1 MYNLSEILHETEVCT
16 HGVSES
22 SQLTKFRDES
32 DFVSCSPVFVNQQRL
47 IWLIDALIV
56 SSLVVLTVAC
66 LSALFVE
73 TCLRT
78 LGKVNTV
85 DLVCLLIVFCNNSRT
100 GESLLSGK
108 GGVGKSTI
116 AVNLAITLKNL
127 KYNVGILDADIY
139 GPSIPKMMGIL
150 EKPKS
155 EDGVNLIPIKKFNIQ
170 CMSIGFMVSEETP
183 MIWRGPM
190 VASTIKT
197 FTGKVLWENI
207 DFLIIDMPPGT
218 GDALLTFSQEI
229 DIDGAV
235 IITTPQDIAIID
247 VKRGIEMFKKTNVKI
262 LGIVENMTSFTSDD
276 GIEHFIFGKD
286 GEKNIASKFNV

>member
-1 MYNLSEILHETEVCT
+1 MTEKEANLSKNFMDQISPKTQFKKNKIN
-16 HGVSES
+16 GV
-22 SQLTKFRDES
+22 KK
-32 DFVSCSPVFVNQQRL
+32 
-47 IWLIDALIV
+47 IIAV
-56 SSLVVLTVAC
+56 SSC
-66 LSALFVE
+66 
-73 TCLRT
+73 
-78 LGKVNTV
+78 
-85 DLVCLLIVFCNNSRT
+85 
-100 GESLLSGK
+100 K

-116 AVNLAITLKNL
+116 AVNLAIALKNL

-139 GPSIPKMMGIL
+139 GPSLPKMIGIL

-155 EDGVNLIPIKKFNIQ
+155 EDGVNLIPIKKFDLQ

-197 FTGKVLWENI
+197 FVNKVLWDKV

-235 IITTPQDIAIID
+235 IVTTPQDIAIID
-247 VKRGIEMFKKTNVKI
+247 VKRGIEMFKRTNVKI
-262 LGIVENMTSFTSDD
+262 LGIIENMTSFTSDD

-286 GEKNIASKFNV
+286 GGKNIADKFNIELLGQIPININLRKNSDEGTPFVDQFKDDEVSKLFLEIANKITKKIN

>member
-1 MYNLSEILHETEVCT
+1 MTEKEANLSKNFMDQISPKTQFKKNKIN
-16 HGVSES
+16 GV
-22 SQLTKFRDES
+22 KK
-32 DFVSCSPVFVNQQRL
+32 
-47 IWLIDALIV
+47 IIAV
-56 SSLVVLTVAC
+56 SSC
-66 LSALFVE
+66 
-73 TCLRT
+73 
-78 LGKVNTV
+78 
-85 DLVCLLIVFCNNSRT
+85 
-100 GESLLSGK
+100 K

-116 AVNLAITLKNL
+116 AVNLAIALKNL

-139 GPSIPKMMGIL
+139 GPSLPKMIGIL

-155 EDGVNLIPIKKFNIQ
+155 EDGVNLIPIKKFDLQ

-197 FTGKVLWENI
+197 FTNKVLWDNV

-235 IITTPQDIAIID
+235 IVTTPQDIAIID
-247 VKRGIEMFKKTNVKI
+247 VKRGIEMFKRTNVKI
-262 LGIVENMTSFTSDD
+262 LGIIENMTSFTSDD
-276 GIEHFIFGKD
+276 GVEHFIFGKD
-286 GEKNIASKFNV
+286 GGKNIASKFNIELLGQIPININLRKNSDEGTPFVDQFKDDEVSKLFSEIANKITKIIK

>member
-1 MYNLSEILHETEVCT
+1 MTEKEANLSKSFMDQISPKTQFKKNKIN
-16 HGVSES
+16 GV
-22 SQLTKFRDES
+22 KKIIA
-32 DFVSCSPVFVNQQRL
+32 VS
-47 IWLIDALIV
+47 
-56 SSLVVLTVAC
+56 
-66 LSALFVE
+66 
-73 TCLRT
+73 
-78 LGKVNTV
+78 
-85 DLVCLLIVFCNNSRT
+85 
-100 GESLLSGK
+100 SGK

-116 AVNLAITLKNL
+116 AVNLAIALKNL

-139 GPSIPKMMGIL
+139 GPSIPKMIGIS

-155 EDGVNLIPIKKFNIQ
+155 EDGVNLIPIKKFDLQ

-197 FTGKVLWENI
+197 FVNKVLWDNV

-235 IITTPQDIAIID
+235 IVTTPQDIAIID
-247 VKRGIEMFKKTNVKI
+247 VKRGIEMFKRTNVKI
-262 LGIVENMTSFTSDD
+262 LGIIENMTSFTSDD
-276 GIEHFIFGKD
+276 GVEHFIFGKD
-286 GEKNIASKFNV
+286 GGKNIASKFNIELLGQIPININLRKKSDEGSPFVDQFKYHKVSKLFLEIANKIIKIIK

>member
-1 MYNLSEILHETEVCT
+1 MNEKEANLSKNFMDQISPKSSFKKNKIK
-16 HGVSES
+16 GVKKIIAIS
-22 SQLTKFRDES
+22 
-32 DFVSCSPVFVNQQRL
+32 
-47 IWLIDALIV
+47 
-56 SSLVVLTVAC
+56 
-66 LSALFVE
+66 
-73 TCLRT
+73 
-78 LGKVNTV
+78 
-85 DLVCLLIVFCNNSRT
+85 
-100 GESLLSGK
+100 SGK

-116 AVNLAITLKNL
+116 AVNLTIALKNL

-139 GPSIPKMMGIL
+139 GPSIPKMIGIL

-155 EDGVNLIPIKKFNIQ
+155 EDGINLIPIKKFDIQ

-197 FTGKVLWENI
+197 FANKVLWNNV

-235 IITTPQDIAIID
+235 IVTTPQDIAIID
-247 VKRGIEMFKKTNVKI
+247 VKRGIEMFKRTNVKI
-262 LGIVENMTSFTSDD
+262 LGIIENMTSFTSDD
-276 GIEHFIFGKD
+276 GVEHFIFGKD
-286 GEKNIASKFNV
+286 GGKNIASNFNIELLGQIPININLRKNSDEGKPFVDQFKDHNVSKLFLEIANKITKII

>member
-1 MYNLSEILHETEVCT
+1 MTEKEANLSKNFMDQISPKTQFKKNKIN
-16 HGVSES
+16 GV
-22 SQLTKFRDES
+22 KKIIA
-32 DFVSCSPVFVNQQRL
+32 VS
-47 IWLIDALIV
+47 
-56 SSLVVLTVAC
+56 
-66 LSALFVE
+66 
-73 TCLRT
+73 
-78 LGKVNTV
+78 
-85 DLVCLLIVFCNNSRT
+85 
-100 GESLLSGK
+100 SGK

-116 AVNLAITLKNL
+116 AVNLAMAFKNL

-139 GPSIPKMMGIL
+139 GPSIPKLMGIS

-155 EDGVNLIPIKKFNIQ
+155 EDGVNLIPIKKFDIQ
-170 CMSIGFMVSEETP
+170 CMSIGFMVSEDTP

-197 FTGKVLWENI
+197 FVNKVLWDNI

-235 IITTPQDIAIID
+235 IVTTPQNIAIID
-247 VKRGIEMFKKTNVKI
+247 VKRGIEMFKRTNVKI
-262 LGIVENMTSFTSDD
+262 LGIIENMTSFKSDD

-286 GEKNIASKFNV
+286 GAKNIAEKFNIEILGQISIDIEISKSVENGKPFLLETKNNNPNYNLINNIAKKIIKMNI

>member
-1 MYNLSEILHETEVCT
+1 MTEKEANLSKNFMDQISPKTQFKKNKIN
-16 HGVSES
+16 GV
-22 SQLTKFRDES
+22 KKIIA
-32 DFVSCSPVFVNQQRL
+32 VS
-47 IWLIDALIV
+47 
-56 SSLVVLTVAC
+56 
-66 LSALFVE
+66 
-73 TCLRT
+73 
-78 LGKVNTV
+78 
-85 DLVCLLIVFCNNSRT
+85 
-100 GESLLSGK
+100 SGK

-116 AVNLAITLKNL
+116 AINLAITLKNL

-139 GPSIPKMMGIL
+139 GPSIPKMIGIS

-155 EDGVNLIPIKKFNIQ
+155 EDGVNLIPIKKFDIQ

-197 FTGKVLWENI
+197 FTNKVLWSNI

-235 IITTPQDIAIID
+235 IVTTPQDIAIID
-247 VKRGIEMFKKTNVKI
+247 VKRGIEMFKRTNVKI
-262 LGIVENMTSFTSDD
+262 LGIIENMTSFTSDD
-276 GIEHFIFGKD
+276 GVEHFIFGKD
-286 GEKNIASKFNV
+286 GGKNIASKFNIEIL

>member
-1 MYNLSEILHETEVCT
+1 MTEKEANLSKNFIDQISPKTQFKKNKIN
-16 HGVSES
+16 GV
-22 SQLTKFRDES
+22 KKIIA
-32 DFVSCSPVFVNQQRL
+32 VS
-47 IWLIDALIV
+47 
-56 SSLVVLTVAC
+56 
-66 LSALFVE
+66 
-73 TCLRT
+73 
-78 LGKVNTV
+78 
-85 DLVCLLIVFCNNSRT
+85 
-100 GESLLSGK
+100 SGK

-116 AVNLAITLKNL
+116 AINLAITLKNL

-139 GPSIPKMMGIL
+139 GPSIPKMIGIS

-155 EDGVNLIPIKKFNIQ
+155 EDGVNLIPIKKFDIQ

-197 FTGKVLWENI
+197 FTNKVLWNNI

-235 IITTPQDIAIID
+235 IVTTPQDIAIID
-247 VKRGIEMFKKTNVKI
+247 VKRGIEMFKRTNVKI
-262 LGIVENMTSFTSDD
+262 LGIIENMTSFTSDN
-276 GIEHFIFGKD
+276 GVEHFIFGKD
-286 GEKNIASKFNV
+286 GGKNIASKFNIELLGQIPININLRKNSDEGFPFVDQFKDHKVSKLFLEIANKITKIIK

>member
-1 MYNLSEILHETEVCT
+1 MTEKEANLSKNFIDQISPKNQFKKNKIN
-16 HGVSES
+16 GV
-22 SQLTKFRDES
+22 KK
-32 DFVSCSPVFVNQQRL
+32 V
-47 IWLIDALIV
+47 IAV
-56 SSLVVLTVAC
+56 SSC
-66 LSALFVE
+66 
-73 TCLRT
+73 
-78 LGKVNTV
+78 
-85 DLVCLLIVFCNNSRT
+85 
-100 GESLLSGK
+100 K

-116 AVNLAITLKNL
+116 AVNLAIALKNL

-139 GPSIPKMMGIL
+139 GPSLPKMIGIS

-155 EDGVNLIPIKKFNIQ
+155 EDGVNLIPIKKFDIQ
-170 CMSIGFMVSEETP
+170 CMSIGFMVPEDTP

-197 FTGKVLWENI
+197 FTNKVLWDNV

-235 IITTPQDIAIID
+235 IITTPQDIAVID
-247 VKRGIEMFKKTNVKI
+247 VIRGIEMFKRTKVRV
-262 LGIVENMTSFTSDD
+262 LGVIENMKSFISDD

-286 GEKNIASKFNV
+286 GGKNIAEKFNLELLGQIPISKNIGNSCDIGIPYIETTKEDDLYKIFLQIAKKIKTLLT

>member
-1 MYNLSEILHETEVCT
+1 MTEKEANLSKSFMDQISPKTQFKKNKINEVKKIIA
-16 HGVSES
+16 VS
-22 SQLTKFRDES
+22 
-32 DFVSCSPVFVNQQRL
+32 
-47 IWLIDALIV
+47 
-56 SSLVVLTVAC
+56 
-66 LSALFVE
+66 
-73 TCLRT
+73 
-78 LGKVNTV
+78 
-85 DLVCLLIVFCNNSRT
+85 
-100 GESLLSGK
+100 SGK
-108 GGVGKSTI
+108 GGVGKSTV
-116 AVNLAITLKNL
+116 AVNLAIALKNL

-139 GPSIPKMMGIL
+139 GPSVPKMMGIL

-155 EDGVNLIPIKKFNIQ
+155 DDGLNLIPIKKFDVQ

-197 FTGKVLWENI
+197 FVSKVLWDNV

-235 IITTPQDIAIID
+235 IVTTPQDIAIID

-262 LGIVENMTSFTSDD
+262 LGIIENMTSFTSDD
-276 GIEHFIFGKD
+276 GVEHFIFGKD
-286 GEKNIASKFNV
+286 GGKNIANKFNIELLGQIPININLRKNSDEGSPFVDQFKDDKLSKLFLEIANKITKIIK

>member
-1 MYNLSEILHETEVCT
+1 MDEISPKTQFKKNKIN
-16 HGVSES
+16 GV
-22 SQLTKFRDES
+22 K
-32 DFVSCSPVFVNQQRL
+32 
-47 IWLIDALIV
+47 
-56 SSLVVLTVAC
+56 
-66 LSALFVE
+66 
-73 TCLRT
+73 
-78 LGKVNTV
+78 KV
-85 DLVCLLIVFCNNSRT
+85 IAIS
-100 GESLLSGK
+100 SGK

-116 AVNLAITLKNL
+116 AVNLAIALKNL

-139 GPSIPKMMGIL
+139 GPSLPKMIGIL

-155 EDGVNLIPIKKFNIQ
+155 EDGINLIPIKKFDLQ

-197 FTGKVLWENI
+197 FVNKVIWDNA

-235 IITTPQDIAIID
+235 IVTTPQDIAIID
-247 VKRGIEMFKKTNVKI
+247 VKRGIEMFKRTNVKI
-262 LGIVENMTSFTSDD
+262 LGLIENMTSFTSDD
-276 GIEHFIFGKD
+276 GVEHFIFGKD
-286 GEKNIASKFNV
+286 GGKNIANKFNIELLGQIPININLRKNSDEGTPFVDQFKDHEISKLFLEIANKIIKKIN

>member
-1 MYNLSEILHETEVCT
+1 MTEKEANLSKNFMDQISPKNQFKKNKIN
-16 HGVSES
+16 GVKKIIAIS
-22 SQLTKFRDES
+22 
-32 DFVSCSPVFVNQQRL
+32 
-47 IWLIDALIV
+47 
-56 SSLVVLTVAC
+56 
-66 LSALFVE
+66 
-73 TCLRT
+73 
-78 LGKVNTV
+78 
-85 DLVCLLIVFCNNSRT
+85 
-100 GESLLSGK
+100 SGK

-276 GIEHFIFGKD
+276 GIEHFIFGENGGKKIANKFNINLIGQIPLKKELRKSCDIGLPYMQDIKKD
-286 GEKNIASKFNV
+286 KISETFTNIANKIIKEIN

>member
-1 MYNLSEILHETEVCT
+1 MTEKEANLSKNFMDQISPKTQFKKNKIN
-16 HGVSES
+16 GV
-22 SQLTKFRDES
+22 K
-32 DFVSCSPVFVNQQRL
+32 
-47 IWLIDALIV
+47 
-56 SSLVVLTVAC
+56 
-66 LSALFVE
+66 
-73 TCLRT
+73 
-78 LGKVNTV
+78 KV
-85 DLVCLLIVFCNNSRT
+85 IAISI
-100 GESLLSGK
+100 GK

-116 AVNLAITLKNL
+116 AVNLAIALKNL

-139 GPSIPKMMGIL
+139 GPSVPKMIGIS

-155 EDGVNLIPIKKFNIQ
+155 EDGVNLIPIKKFDLQ
-170 CMSIGFMVSEETP
+170 CMSIGFMVAEETP

-197 FTGKVLWENI
+197 FTNKVLWNNV

-247 VKRGIEMFKKTNVKI
+247 VKRGIEMFKRTNVKI
-262 LGIVENMTSFTSDD
+262 LGIIENMTSFTSDD
-276 GIEHFIFGKD
+276 GVEHFIFGKD
-286 GEKNIASKFNV
+286 GGKNIASKFNIELLGQIPININLRKNSDEGSPFVDQFKDDKVSKLFLEIANKITKIIK

>member
-1 MYNLSEILHETEVCT
+1 MTEKEANLSKSFMDQISPKTQFKKNKIN
-16 HGVSES
+16 GV
-22 SQLTKFRDES
+22 KKIIA
-32 DFVSCSPVFVNQQRL
+32 VS
-47 IWLIDALIV
+47 
-56 SSLVVLTVAC
+56 
-66 LSALFVE
+66 
-73 TCLRT
+73 
-78 LGKVNTV
+78 
-85 DLVCLLIVFCNNSRT
+85 
-100 GESLLSGK
+100 SGK

-155 EDGVNLIPIKKFNIQ
+155 DDGVNLIPIKKFDIQ
-170 CMSIGFMVSEETP
+170 CMSIGFMISEETP

-197 FTGKVLWENI
+197 FVSKVLWDNV

-262 LGIVENMTSFTSDD
+262 LGIIENMTSFTSDD
-276 GIEHFIFGKD
+276 GVEHFIFGKD
-286 GEKNIASKFNV
+286 GGKNIANKFNIELLGQIPININLRKNSDEGSPFVDQFKEDKVSKLFLEIANKITKIIK

>member
-1 MYNLSEILHETEVCT
+1 MTEKEANLSKSFMDQISPKTQFKKNKIN
-16 HGVSES
+16 GV
-22 SQLTKFRDES
+22 KKIIA
-32 DFVSCSPVFVNQQRL
+32 VS
-47 IWLIDALIV
+47 
-56 SSLVVLTVAC
+56 
-66 LSALFVE
+66 
-73 TCLRT
+73 
-78 LGKVNTV
+78 
-85 DLVCLLIVFCNNSRT
+85 
-100 GESLLSGK
+100 SGK
-108 GGVGKSTI
+108 GGVGKSTV
-116 AVNLAITLKNL
+116 AVNLAIALKNL

-139 GPSIPKMMGIL
+139 GPSIPKMMGIS

-155 EDGVNLIPIKKFNIQ
+155 DDGLNLIPIKKFDIQ
-170 CMSIGFMVSEETP
+170 CMSIGFMISEETP

-197 FTGKVLWENI
+197 FVNKVLWDNV

-262 LGIVENMTSFTSDD
+262 LGIIENMTSFTSDD
-276 GIEHFIFGKD
+276 GVEHFIFGKD
-286 GEKNIASKFNV
+286 GGKNIANKFNIELLGQIPININLRKNSDEGSPFVDQFKDDKVSKLFLEIANKITKIIK

>member
-1 MYNLSEILHETEVCT
+1 MTEKEANLSKNFMDQISPKTQFKKNKIN
-16 HGVSES
+16 GV
-22 SQLTKFRDES
+22 K
-32 DFVSCSPVFVNQQRL
+32 
-47 IWLIDALIV
+47 
-56 SSLVVLTVAC
+56 
-66 LSALFVE
+66 
-73 TCLRT
+73 
-78 LGKVNTV
+78 KV
-85 DLVCLLIVFCNNSRT
+85 IAIS
-100 GESLLSGK
+100 SGK

-116 AVNLAITLKNL
+116 AVNLAIALKNL

-139 GPSIPKMMGIL
+139 GPSLPKMIGIL

-197 FTGKVLWENI
+197 FTNKVLWNNV

-247 VKRGIEMFKKTNVKI
+247 VKRGIEMFKRTNVKI
-262 LGIVENMTSFTSDD
+262 LGIIENMTSFTSDD
-276 GIEHFIFGKD
+276 GVEHFIFGKD
-286 GEKNIASKFNV
+286 GGKNIANKFNIELLGQIPINIKLREQSDEGVPYAEIFGNDKLSVNFNEIANKIIQRIEN

>member
-1 MYNLSEILHETEVCT
+1 MNEKEANLSKNFMDQITPKNPFKKNKIK
-16 HGVSES
+16 GV
-22 SQLTKFRDES
+22 KKIIA
-32 DFVSCSPVFVNQQRL
+32 VS
-47 IWLIDALIV
+47 
-56 SSLVVLTVAC
+56 
-66 LSALFVE
+66 
-73 TCLRT
+73 
-78 LGKVNTV
+78 
-85 DLVCLLIVFCNNSRT
+85 
-100 GESLLSGK
+100 SGK

-116 AVNLAITLKNL
+116 AVNLAIALKNL

-139 GPSIPKMMGIL
+139 GPSIPKMIGIL

-155 EDGVNLIPIKKFNIQ
+155 EDGINLIPIKKFNLQ

-197 FTGKVLWENI
+197 FANKVLWDNV
-207 DFLIIDMPPGT
+207 DYLIIDMPPGT

-247 VKRGIEMFKKTNVKI
+247 VKRGIEMFKRTNVKI
-262 LGIVENMTSFTSDD
+262 LGIIENMTSFTSND
-276 GIEHFIFGKD
+276 GVEHFIFGKD
-286 GEKNIASKFNV
+286 GAKNIADKFNIELLGQIPINIDLRKGSDEGLPFVEFNTENKVSNIFKDISEKIIKNIN

>member
-1 MYNLSEILHETEVCT
+1 MTEKEANLSKNFMDQISPKTQFKKNKIN
-16 HGVSES
+16 GVKKIIAIS
-22 SQLTKFRDES
+22 
-32 DFVSCSPVFVNQQRL
+32 
-47 IWLIDALIV
+47 
-56 SSLVVLTVAC
+56 
-66 LSALFVE
+66 
-73 TCLRT
+73 
-78 LGKVNTV
+78 
-85 DLVCLLIVFCNNSRT
+85 
-100 GESLLSGK
+100 SGK

-116 AVNLAITLKNL
+116 AVNLAIALKNL

-139 GPSIPKMMGIL
+139 GPSLPKMIGIL

-155 EDGVNLIPIKKFNIQ
+155 EDGVNLIPIKKFDLQ

-197 FTGKVLWENI
+197 FTNKVLWDNV

-218 GDALLTFSQEI
+218 GDVLLTFSQEI

-235 IITTPQDIAIID
+235 IVTTPQDIAIID

-262 LGIVENMTSFTSDD
+262 LGIIENMKSFTSDD
-276 GIEHFIFGKD
+276 GVEHFIFGKD
-286 GEKNIASKFNV
+286 GGKNIASKFNIELLGQIPININLRKNSDEGTPFVDQLKDHQVSKLFLEIANKIKKKIN